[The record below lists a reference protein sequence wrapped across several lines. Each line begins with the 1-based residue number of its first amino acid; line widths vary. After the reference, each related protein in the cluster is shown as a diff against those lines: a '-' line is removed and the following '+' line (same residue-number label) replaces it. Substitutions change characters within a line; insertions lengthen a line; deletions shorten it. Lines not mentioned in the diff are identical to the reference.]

1 VALAVVC
8 GVATALAVP
17 FVPPGLPIL
26 LAAVLGA
33 AWGWWGRDPDA
44 DAATPHTREGGAA

>member
-1 VALAVVC
+1 VL
-8 GVATALAVP
+8 
-17 FVPPGLPIL
+17 PPGLPIL

-44 DAATPHTREGGAA
+44 DAATPRTPGEGGAA